1 MTAPD
6 RLTCHETFQR
16 LDDYLGRAL
25 TADDLAR
32 VQAHLDDCA
41 VCAAEYGF
49 ETRLVDGLREK
60 LRRTELPG
68 ELRGRLAAL
77 LAAPAGPGCDGG
89 AGGDGGDEGG
99 EPK

>member
-1 MTAPD
+1 MTPD
-6 RLTCHETFQR
+6 RLTCHEAFQR

-25 TADDLAR
+25 SPEELAR
-32 VQAHLDDCA
+32 VEAHLADCT

-60 LRRTELPG
+60 LRQTELPD

-77 LAAPAGPGCDGG
+77 LAAPGGPGCD
-89 AGGDGGDEGG
+89 DGGGPE
-99 EPK
+99 